1 MRERIFL
8 KRSFV
13 LQSLQLSK
21 DNEQSHIRLSSF
33 FLMVCIC
40 PHLAASGKVGLT
52 ECRKLSKLASWR
64 HRLVGSCLGA
74 TGQACGCQLRSRPSS
89 PVPRTSYLSRHRPS
103 FMLFSLVYEIIMLYL
118 CGRMLFRLKIRTF

>member
-1 MRERIFL
+1 M

-21 DNEQSHIRLSSF
+21 DNEQSHIRLSS
-33 FLMVCIC
+33 LCGGVCIC

-64 HRLVGSCLGA
+64 YRV
-74 TGQACGCQLRSRPSS
+74 SRPSS
-89 PVPRTSYLSRHRPS
+89 PVPRTSLTSYLLPLHRS
-103 FMLFSLVYEIIMLYL
+103 ILSGADAVERFLGDVEKRRQL
-118 CGRMLFRLKIRTF
+118 RQ